1 MTTPAAEIRRWV
13 RARRA
18 AEERELAE
26 QSETRGSPGRSLRA
40 ALSLIAL
47 ARARHG
53 WPLPVDPESAEDDA
67 RAYARWARLR
77 QLARR

>member
-1 MTTPAAEIRRWV
+1 MTRIDAELRRWV

-18 AEERELAE
+18 GEERELAE
-26 QSETRGSPGRSLRA
+26 LIGRPGSPGRSLRG

-53 WPLPVDPESAEDDA
+53 WPLPVDREAAEEDA
-67 RAYARWARLR
+67 RAYERWARLR